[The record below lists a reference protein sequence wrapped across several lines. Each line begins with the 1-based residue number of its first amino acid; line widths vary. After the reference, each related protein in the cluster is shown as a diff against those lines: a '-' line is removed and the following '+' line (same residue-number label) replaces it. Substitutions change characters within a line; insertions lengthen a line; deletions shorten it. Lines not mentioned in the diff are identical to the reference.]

1 MSLNLDQINQY
12 KICVFYFFLFQYIFL
27 LIIFFLFLNDKYNI
41 HKNKNIRESPES
53 QQGIKSTHSTK
64 NFNL

>member
-12 KICVFYFFLFQYIFL
+12 KICVFYFIFLFQYI
-27 LIIFFLFLNDKYNI
+27 FLFLNDKYNI

-53 QQGIKSTHSTK
+53 QQGIRSTHSTK